1 MLKVSK
7 KFFKH
12 LEKLKESDDYKE
24 ALMEDGS
31 ILVRPHHKPLYRL
44 FLDNTTGEVASL
56 LRLSLTARESFR
68 VWTHPYLII
77 RVQKQT
83 FTQNQ

>member
-1 MLKVSK
+1 MLRVSK

-12 LEKLKESDDYKE
+12 LEKAKDSPEYKE

-31 ILVRPHHKPLYRL
+31 ILVRPHHKHLYRL
-44 FLDNTTGEVASL
+44 FLDNTTGDVASL

-68 VWTHPYLII
+68 VWTHPHLIV

-83 FTQNQ
+83 FTHNQ